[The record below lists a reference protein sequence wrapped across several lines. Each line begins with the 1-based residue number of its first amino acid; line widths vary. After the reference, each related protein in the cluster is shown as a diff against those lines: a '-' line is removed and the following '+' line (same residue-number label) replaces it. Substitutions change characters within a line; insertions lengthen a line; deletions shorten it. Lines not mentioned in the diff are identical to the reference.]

1 MARYIERL
9 APGSVVAIAHFFDP
23 ENADSELARRMEQS
37 TRLTQAGTILGTY
50 SYLAPEQIL
59 SSNVGPQAD
68 IYSLGICLFATLTGR
83 NPFEATNQF
92 AMLRAHLEEKPPSL
106 QEFIPQAPAVLCSLL
121 QTMLAKEPEERPPS
135 ARSVADILGEAIR
148 ELGIRADEDLRPLS
162 EQRLEELP
170 DDERSVL
177 LAVTYLGDS
186 ATPARV
192 GRVAFFSEEKTG
204 RCLEKLLKRRM
215 VDSPTGESF
224 SLNFCEETVEMRLTP
239 RVRRLFAERL
249 KAREFYSQVVWDW
262 ESSAGDDEE
271 WLAAVESYQKSI
283 ETQSPAVAG

>member
-1 MARYIERL
+1 
-9 APGSVVAIAHFFDP
+9 
-23 ENADSELARRMEQS
+23 
-37 TRLTQAGTILGTY
+37 
-50 SYLAPEQIL
+50 
-59 SSNVGPQAD
+59 
-68 IYSLGICLFATLTGR
+68 
-83 NPFEATNQF
+83 
-92 AMLRAHLEEKPPSL
+92 
-106 QEFIPQAPAVLCSLL
+106 
-121 QTMLAKEPEERPPS
+121 MLAKEPDERPLS
-135 ARSVADILGEAIR
+135 ARSVADSLGEAIR
-148 ELGIRADEDLRPLS
+148 ELGIRANEDLRPLS
-162 EQRLEELP
+162 EHRLEELP

-262 ESSAGDDEE
+262 ESTTGDDEE
-271 WLAAVESYQKSI
+271 WLGAVESYHKAMEDQPGSA
-283 ETQSPAVAG
+283 PAG